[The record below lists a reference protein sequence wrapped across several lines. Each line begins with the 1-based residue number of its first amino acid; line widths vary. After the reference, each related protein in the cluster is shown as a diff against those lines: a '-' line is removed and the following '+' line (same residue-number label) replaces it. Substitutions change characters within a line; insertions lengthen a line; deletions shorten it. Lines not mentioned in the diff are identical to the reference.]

1 MVTAR
6 RPDRSKQYETAEYRE
21 ILSRVAANTR
31 RLREAT
37 GLSQEETAHRCA
49 EMATRLYQ
57 LVESG
62 QTNVTATTLGR
73 LCQGFSVD
81 VVALLAPAA
90 PLPKRK
96 RGRPRKATRSTP
108 GNGA

>member
-6 RPDRSKQYETAEYRE
+6 RADRSPQYETPEYRE
-21 ILSRVAANTR
+21 ILARVAANTR

-57 LVESG
+57 MVESG
-62 QTNVTATTLGR
+62 RTNVTATTLGR

-81 VVALLAPAA
+81 VVALLAPAT

-96 RGRPRKATRSTP
+96 RGRPRKASGSDGP
-108 GNGA
+108 